1 MRALKLSFLNQQK
14 LIEAQ
19 LEKFD
24 ESKLK
29 IKEDIDT

>member
-14 LIEAQ
+14 VIEAQ
-19 LEKFD
+19 LKKFD

-29 IKEDIDT
+29 I